1 MSVCFQ
7 ILSIGTLQR
16 KLAGKKAGH
25 LKKPF
30 DGGQCDGSLGRRKCK
45 LINWNVV
52 HVCKIMLQ
60 MNCLS
65 ISIVQRNQ
73 FGVQL

>member
-1 MSVCFQ
+1 MLHWFLPQPLPDTVSVCFQ
-7 ILSIGTLQR
+7 ILSIGPLHR
-16 KLAGKKAGH
+16 KLAGKKADH

-52 HVCKIMLQ
+52 HVSM
-60 MNCLS
+60 
-65 ISIVQRNQ
+65 
-73 FGVQL
+73 